1 MTEASGLRNLLASRT
16 PGAHRD
22 EFLRRP
28 RVALALGVAL
38 IAFVAL
44 IGALISAQPLAI
56 DQRWSEWMTDNQMAG
71 LHHLALVFNYLGR
84 GLGRALSLAAIG
96 LALALTRRWRALLAF
111 AVAESLTPL
120 ATNVLKHLVDRPRPP
135 NAMLHAA
142 SSSFPSGHAAYAGAT
157 AVALVL
163 SFSRPGS
170 GRLIW
175 WSLAALAIAGMTWSR
190 TYLQVHWLSDATAG
204 ALLGIGVTLVSF
216 AAVQLI
222 APRSSVPNSAVVGGR
237 GRDVDSE

>member
-1 MTEASGLRNLLASRT
+1 MRNLLPRRKQADR
-16 PGAHRD
+16 RD
-22 EFLRRP
+22 QFMRRP

-96 LALALTRRWRALLAF
+96 LALALPRRWRALLAF

-163 SFSRPGS
+163 SFTRPG

-190 TYLQVHWLSDATAG
+190 TYLQVHWLSDAVSG
-204 ALLGIGVTLVSF
+204 ALLGIGITLASF
-216 AAVQLI
+216 ATAQILLR
-222 APRSSVPNSAVVGGR
+222 RSNTPS
-237 GRDVDSE
+237 

>member
-1 MTEASGLRNLLASRT
+1 MRNLLPRRKQADR
-16 PGAHRD
+16 RD
-22 EFLRRP
+22 QFMRRP

-96 LALALTRRWRALLAF
+96 LALALPRRWRALLAF

-120 ATNVLKHLVDRPRPP
+120 ATNVLKHVVDRPRPP

-163 SFSRPGS
+163 SFTRPG

-190 TYLQVHWLSDATAG
+190 TYLQVHWLSDAIAG

-222 APRSSVPNSAVVGGR
+222 APRSSAPNSAVVAVA
-237 GRDVDSE
+237 DETYI